1 MDGLGPALV
10 FCSLV
15 FVVVVWYLDRRQT
28 LAMTRTLK
36 VLQEHQTAETDR
48 MIIAIRKIV
57 IHELRRQRVDYGRDS
72 DLGR

>member
-15 FVVVVWYLDRRQT
+15 LVVMVWYLDRRQA
-28 LAMTRTLK
+28 LAMKRTLK

-48 MIIAIRKIV
+48 MIIAIRKTV
-57 IHELRRQRVDYGRDS
+57 IHELRRRRVDYGRDS
-72 DLGR
+72 DLGL